1 MSTNISSQPSR
12 PARPIKSRKVQR
24 EETRAAVLAA
34 AEDAFAARGFEGA
47 SMSAIAE
54 AAGAPVPLIVY
65 HFGSKLG
72 LWRAVVAEVFG
83 RLNARVAETDEAL
96 EHDVSAEALHA
107 SIRAHVASVI
117 ENPSYMRLTLK
128 EGTEDTERLA
138 WLTEHHQ
145 APFTARIVAVIERAQ
160 AAGLLPAGAD
170 PMMLKYLIAG
180 AVSLPFA
187 MAPEYEALTGVDPR
201 TDDFADRYAALCLRV
216 LTGRSG

>member
-1 MSTNISSQPSR
+1 MSTNTSTQQR
-12 PARPIKSRKVQR
+12 SRKAQR

-34 AEDAFAARGFEGA
+34 AEDAFAARGFDGA

-54 AAGAPVPLIVY
+54 DAGAPVPLIVY

-72 LWRAVVAEVFG
+72 LWQAVVEAVFA
-83 RLNARVAETDEAL
+83 RLNARVAETDAAL
-96 EHDVSAEALHA
+96 EGDVSAGALHA

-128 EGTEDTERLA
+128 EGTEETERLA

-145 APFTARIVAVIERAQ
+145 RPFTARIVAVIERAQ
-160 AAGLLPAGAD
+160 AAGLLPEGAD

-187 MAPEYEALTGVDPR
+187 MAPEYAALTGVDTR
-201 TDDFADRYAALCLRV
+201 TDEYADAYAALCLRV
-216 LTGRSG
+216 LTGQGEAGASG